1 MVKRILDFLNQE
13 VRGLHQAA
21 YLLGFFSFLSQIL
34 ALIRDRLL
42 AHSFGASHALD
53 IYYAAFR
60 FPDFVFVAVASMVS
74 ISVLIPLLTSKIEKG
89 GGEAQH
95 FISSIFSVFSF
106 AIVIAS
112 VILYVAMPKLLDIVF
127 PKFIGDPYH
136 EELISLSRILLL
148 SPVLLGLSN
157 FFASI
162 TQVYKR
168 FFIYAL
174 SPLLYNIGIIVGI
187 LFLYPSFGLKGL
199 AWGVV
204 IGAFLHFFIQV
215 PFVFQKDLFP
225 RFTFK
230 LNIRE
235 IWKVVSQSLPRTLAL
250 SLNEIAEFLLIRFAS
265 LMSVGAISIYNFAWN
280 LQSVP
285 LSIIGV
291 SYSLAAFPTLSKL
304 YATGNRESFLDHIR
318 TYARHIIF
326 LSLPVMSLFIVLR
339 AQIVR
344 VILGSGYFD
353 WSDTRLT
360 AATLAIFTL
369 SLIPQSLVI
378 LLVRAYYSKGETK
391 KPLFVSIFSSIL
403 IVVLGFVFTRV
414 YEHFPSF
421 HYFFESLFRVTDVV
435 GTEVLMLPLAYS
447 IGLTVNLILL
457 WVMFENEFKG
467 FSRSILTTL
476 FQSFSVAVIMGY
488 VAYFVL
494 TFVGNF
500 IKLDTFLNVFSQGFI
515 AGIVAIVCGI
525 VVFKIMKSQE
535 LEAGIA
541 TLKRKIWTTPVTV
554 PEEKE
559 LAQ

>member
-318 TYARHIIF
+318 TSARHIIF